1 MTDQSVRFSRAIGRP
16 PADSFAAGLTGAT
29 LGPPDLGLARVQH
42 AQYCVALQRLGVTI
56 LPVPPDPV
64 HPDSTFVEDTAVVTR
79 HGAIIARPGAPSRQG
94 EVTVIREV
102 LESQYATVAEIT
114 APGTLDGGDICQADG
129 HFFIGLSHRTNED
142 GARQLTSWLGR
153 CDYTASMINIRES
166 RELLHLKS
174 GIAWLGDRRL
184 VVAEALAGHPALRGY
199 EQLVASEQETYA
211 ANCVRVNDA
220 VLVPSGF
227 PALAKRLAAFGREL
241 IALDVSEFR
250 KMDGGLSCLSIRLP

>member
-1 MTDQSVRFSRAIGRP
+1 MTDQGVRFSRAIVRP
-16 PADSFAAGLTGAT
+16 PADSFATGLTVST
-29 LGPPDLGLARVQH
+29 LGPPDLRLARVQH
-42 AQYCVALQRLGVTI
+42 AAYCVVLQRLGVTI
-56 LPVPPDPV
+56 VPVPPDSAY
-64 HPDSTFVEDTAVVTR
+64 PDSTFVEDTAVVTR

-102 LESQYATVAEIT
+102 LESQYATVAEIM

-129 HFFIGLSHRTNED
+129 HFFIGLSHRTNEE
-142 GARQLTSWLGR
+142 GARQLTSWLAR
-153 CDYTASMINIRES
+153 CDYTASMISIRES

-199 EQLVASEQETYA
+199 EQVVASEEETYA

-220 VLVPSGF
+220 VLVPSGC
-227 PALAKRLAAFGREL
+227 PALAKRLAAFGREVVE
-241 IALDVSEFR
+241 LDVSEFR

>member
-1 MTDQSVRFSRAIGRP
+1 MTDQGVRFSRAVIRP
-16 PADSFAAGLTGAT
+16 PADSFADGLTAAN
-29 LGPPDLGLARVQH
+29 LGTPDLALARTQH
-42 AQYCVALQRLGVTI
+42 AQYCLVLQRLGVTI
-56 LPVPPDPV
+56 LPVPPDSTY
-64 HPDSTFVEDTAVVTR
+64 PDSTFVEDTAVVTR

-114 APGTLDGGDICQADG
+114 TPGTLDGGDICQADG
-129 HFFIGLSHRTNED
+129 HFFIGLSRRTNEE

-153 CDYTASMINIRES
+153 FGYTASTISIRES
-166 RELLHLKS
+166 RDLLHLKS

-199 EQLVASEQETYA
+199 EQLVVGAEETYA
-211 ANCVRVNDA
+211 ANCVRVNDV
-220 VLVPSGF
+220 VLMAAGF
-227 PALAKRLAAFGREL
+227 GALATRVAAFGREVVV
-241 IALDVSEFR
+241 LDVSEFR